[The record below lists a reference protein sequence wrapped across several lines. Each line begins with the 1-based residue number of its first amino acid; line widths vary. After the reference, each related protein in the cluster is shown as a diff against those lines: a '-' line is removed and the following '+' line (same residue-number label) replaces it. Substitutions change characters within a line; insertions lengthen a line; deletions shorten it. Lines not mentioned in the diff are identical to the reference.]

1 MPKADPSEGVIGLGH
16 VVEPDGEVHMST
28 KDCTSSGCS
37 NTKMGSGVNR
47 KNTMKKRELL
57 AQKLL
62 NDFGGAH
69 MLKIV
74 QNQGSAASNL
84 VEQYRDDSGD
94 IDDDDDPPPLT

>member
-1 MPKADPSEGVIGLGH
+1 
-16 VVEPDGEVHMST
+16 
-28 KDCTSSGCS
+28 
-37 NTKMGSGVNR
+37 
-47 KNTMKKRELL
+47 MKKRELL

-84 VEQYRDDSGD
+84 GEQYRDDSGD